1 MSFFQELRGRPLDA
15 FGKTEMKLLAKGTA
29 QLGLARQDLIV
40 RPLMAS
46 DLQAALNSFNFSITA
61 TSGLTTLINNQTI
74 TDNRFVS
81 INGICY
87 PETTP
92 LIDWV
97 RITRSGSVAR
107 LWPIEHIPAQDDNTM
122 WVDDPITVDQNTTI
136 TIEGYNDTT
145 ATNATENL
153 IFIGLVVEK
162 RGMILNP

>member
-1 MSFFQELRGRPLDA
+1 
-15 FGKTEMKLLAKGTA
+15 
-29 QLGLARQDLIV
+29 
-40 RPLMAS
+40 MAE
-46 DLQAALNSFNFSITA
+46 DLQSTLNSFNFAITA
-61 TSGLTTLINNQTI
+61 TSGLITLINNQTI
-74 TDNRFVS
+74 SDNRFVS

-87 PETTP
+87 PQSTP

-107 LWPIEHIPAQDDNTM
+107 LWPIEHIPHQDDNTM

-136 TIEGYNDTT
+136 TIAGYNDTT
-145 ATNATENL
+145 TTSPIENL